1 MEKPTANDHPIH
13 DVLRARWSPRAFAA
27 RPVTDDELFSL
38 FEAARWAPSGGNS
51 QPWSFIVARAN
62 DASAHARMVSVLNPP
77 NAVWAAAAP
86 LLILAIARRE
96 RSPGVD
102 NLWASYDLGQA
113 MAHLS
118 VQASALGLVVHQMGG
133 FNRQSAREQ
142 FQVPEGYDP
151 LVVAAV
157 GAAGDP
163 AALPEELRNR
173 EMQPRTRKALTEF
186 VFEGMW
192 EQSIAPLTET
202 A

>member
-13 DVLRARWSPRAFAA
+13 DVLRARWSPRAFDA

-38 FEAARWAPSGGNS
+38 FEAARWSPSGGNS
-51 QPWSFIVARAN
+51 QPWAFIVVRAS
-62 DASAHARMVSVLNPP
+62 DADAHARIVSVLNPS

-86 LLILAIARRE
+86 LLIVAIARRE

-186 VFEGMW
+186 VFEGTW
-192 EQSIAPLTET
+192 EQPIAPLTET